1 MIKKKTSILALMLAV
16 FCLVKTTKAQ
26 TGDDPVSYMNSIEH
40 LHEDMNSK
48 DMVYQSAAAHG
59 KRLCR
64 VEKLRKQ
71 AVDAID
77 VAMEK
82 TAALPAYKGDNSL
95 RQSSI
100 DFINFCHKI
109 FNDDYAHI
117 VDLEEISEQSVDKLQ
132 AYLLLQEK
140 TDQKF
145 AEANATW
152 HKAYHDF
159 ASKNNVHIIDSKSDR
174 DLKVETANRLNKY
187 FNALHILFFKCNW
200 ENNQLVKSL
209 GSKNVNEVEQ
219 CRNALIKYADDGLIG
234 VDTLKAFDGD
244 ASMAQTCKECLKG
257 YKKLAE
263 TIIPKMTDF
272 YLKEE
277 NFKNIKKSFEAKS
290 SSDRTRQDV
299 DAYNKGVKDFNNDV
313 NVYNQN
319 NNEMNNLGAQILNNW
334 SSTEKTFMDNNMPY
348 FKK

>member
-16 FCLVKTTKAQ
+16 LCFAKTTKAQ
-26 TGDDPVSYMNSIEH
+26 TGDDPVSYMNSIEN
-40 LHEDMNSK
+40 LHEDMNNK

-59 KRLCR
+59 KRLRR

-71 AVDAID
+71 AVEAID
-77 VAMEK
+77 VAMDK

-95 RQSSI
+95 RKSSI

-117 VDLEEISEQSVDKLQ
+117 VDLEEISEQSVDNLQ

-140 TDQKF
+140 TDEKF

-159 ASKNNVHIIDSKSDR
+159 AAKNNVNIIDTKSDK
-174 DLKVETANRLNKY
+174 DLKLEKANRLNKY
-187 FNALHILFFKCNW
+187 FNALHVLFFKCNW
-200 ENNQLVKSL
+200 ESNQLVKSL
-209 GSKNVNEVEQ
+209 GTKNVNEVEQ
-219 CRNALIKYADDGLIG
+219 CRYALIKYADDGLIG
-234 VDTLKAFDGD
+234 VDTLKAFEGD
-244 ASMAQTCKECLKG
+244 ATMYQTCKDCLKG

-263 TIIPKMTDF
+263 TIIPKLTDF

-277 NFKNIKKSFEAKS
+277 NFNNIKKAFDAKS
-290 SSDRTRQDV
+290 PSDRTHQDV
-299 DAYNKGVKDFNNDV
+299 DAYNKAIKDINNEI
-313 NVYNQN
+313 NISNQN
-319 NNEMNNLGAQILNNW
+319 NNEMNNLNAQILNNW